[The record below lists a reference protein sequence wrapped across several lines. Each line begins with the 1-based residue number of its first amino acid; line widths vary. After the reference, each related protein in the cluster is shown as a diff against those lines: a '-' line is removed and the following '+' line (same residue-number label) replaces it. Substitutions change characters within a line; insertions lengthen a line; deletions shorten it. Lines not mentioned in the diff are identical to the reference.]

1 MPTALG
7 FEHAAIAQQ
16 RIEDAG
22 EAAGEGND
30 RHLWRMPIPHGGIEG
45 KPRARIRARRGQS

>member
-7 FEHAAIAQQ
+7 LEHAAIAQQ
-16 RIEDAG
+16 RIEDVG

-30 RHLWRMPIPHGGIEG
+30 GHLWPVPIPHGGIEG